1 MYLQGKE
8 REVNK
13 MTMRE
18 VAKKWV
24 RWAEGHGT
32 DKDSIN
38 DFCNIYAT
46 SYEEYMTL
54 WELLTDNLEIA

>member
-8 REVNK
+8 REERK
-13 MTMRE
+13 MTLRE
-18 VAKKWV
+18 LAEKWV
-24 RWAEGHGT
+24 RWSDKHGT
-32 DKDSIN
+32 SKNSIN

-54 WELLTDNLEIA
+54 WELLTD

>member
-1 MYLQGKE
+1 
-8 REVNK
+8 
-13 MTMRE
+13 MTMKE
-18 VAKKWV
+18 LAEKWV

>member
-1 MYLQGKE
+1 
-8 REVNK
+8 
-13 MTMRE
+13 MTMKE

-24 RWAEGHGT
+24 RWTEGHGA